1 MGAKNTANKSVTY
14 LKLKAKTSETDLTP
28 VFAKQEKEDGH
39 YVITE
44 TFNSV
49 DGYLKEITS
58 ETYEY
63 EGETKH
69 KCKMK
74 FADKGGEITFVESNF
89 NNLLYG
95 ILNSFLGAPMGF
107 VEIQVWLSKE
117 RDNGKRY
124 ASAAVKNNGQKT
136 EWKFKIDELPKPQK
150 VGEVKGKA
158 IYDDSNVI
166 EFWVEKIKEIQIEE
180 SSYIPETVID
190 IVAKT
195 GESQVTNTPET
206 TDDLPF

>member
-1 MGAKNTANKSVTY
+1 MGAKNTTNKGITY

-28 VFAKQEKEDGH
+28 VFAKQEKKDGS

-74 FADKGGEITFVESNF
+74 FQDKSGETTYVESNF

-95 ILNSFLGAPMGF
+95 ILNSLAGQPCGFIDIQIWLG
-107 VEIQVWLSKE
+107 KE

-124 ASAAVKNNGQKT
+124 PSAGVQNNGKKA
-136 EWKFKIDELPKPQK
+136 EWKFKVEELPRPKEIK
-150 VGEVKGKA
+150 AGKKTV
-158 IYDDSNVI
+158 YDDENVI
-166 EFWVEKIKEIQIEE
+166 EFWNKVIGQIQLEDSDYVPQEE
-180 SSYIPETVID
+180 
-190 IVAKT
+190 VADAPPVD
-195 GESQVTNTPET
+195 GS
-206 TDDLPF
+206 DLPF